1 MKMKNSAESC
11 PTSEIILY
19 QPNETLVLEVRLDAE
34 TVWLTQQQMKELF
47 NSSKQNISLHI
58 NNIYKEGELDARSTV
73 KDYLTVQ
80 KEGSRSIQR
89 IVKHYNLDVII
100 SVGYRV
106 KSFQG
111 TLFRQWANK
120 ILKEYLL
127 RGYSVNQRLQY
138 VEEKIDKRLSQHE
151 KILQEHQ
158 DKIDFFVKTSLPP
171 VEGIFFAGQIFD
183 AYELVC
189 RLIKSAKQRI
199 VLIDNYID
207 ETTLTMLDKRSEGVS
222 ATIYTHSI
230 GDKLQLDIDRHNA
243 QYQPI
248 IVNRLKKSHDRFLI
262 LDDDVYHV
270 GASLKDLGKKWFA
283 IMKMNETSADDI
295 LTMIRQ
301 ILCRD
306 AINRVS
312 TTTNRDVDV

>member
-1 MKMKNSAESC
+1 MEQNITDASSK
-11 PTSEIILY
+11 SEIILY
-19 QPNETLVLEVRLDAE
+19 QPNEIVSLEVRLDAE
-34 TVWLTQQQMKELF
+34 TVWLTQQQIAELF
-47 NSSKQNISLHI
+47 GVNQPAISKHLR
-58 NNIYKEGELDARSTV
+58 NIYKSGELEEKST
-73 KDYLTVQ
+73 Y
-80 KEGSRSIQR
+80 SILEYMGNDGKQLY
-89 IVKHYNLDVII
+89 KTKFYNLDAIL

-106 KSFQG
+106 NSRNA

-120 ILKEYLL
+120 VLKEYLL

-171 VEGIFFAGQIFD
+171 VEGIFFDGQIFD

-207 ETTLTMLDKRSEGVS
+207 ETTLTMLDKRAKDVT
-222 ATIYTHSI
+222 ATIYTYSI
-230 GDKLQLDIDRHNA
+230 GDQLQLDIDRHNA
-243 QYQPI
+243 QYRSI
-248 IVNRLKKSHDRFLI
+248 AVLRYKKSHDRFLI

-270 GASLKDLGKKWFA
+270 GASLKDLGKQWFA
-283 IMKMNETSADDI
+283 IMKMNVIHSDDI
-295 LTMIRQ
+295 IGKIR
-301 ILCRD
+301 
-306 AINRVS
+306 
-312 TTTNRDVDV
+312 